1 MVKKEYFSIKEAS
14 QLTGIPPY
22 TLRYWEKLG
31 IIKPEI
37 SEGRRKFTLREIE
50 KIKLVKSL
58 LEEGYALKKIKNKLK
73 RMKNLVV
80 DGIIKEKLREI
91 EQLLNQALEI
101 LKK

>member
-1 MVKKEYFSIKEAS
+1 MVKKEYFSIKETS

-50 KIKLVKSL
+50 RIKLVKSL